1 MDDPQHLS
9 AWQTLLNDRLGLYY
23 ADHSPVLKKAVHRLC
38 REFELSSEGVIR
50 LLGQCPDH
58 DVRWQRVRDE
68 AVVSSSRF
76 FRDADMF
83 ATIEHWLEARDSS
96 RPLSAMSFGSADG
109 REAYSLAM
117 LFAEKGLTFSIV
129 GIDLSP
135 KAIASANKAHFIM
148 RDIDEIPPPWQSRY
162 TRRVNDTMFTLI
174 DEIRECI
181 AFVSPESAQYEG
193 AESVDL
199 ICCQNTLMYLTHERQ
214 MAHLQWFEEQLNPGG
229 LLILSPTDQPQWR
242 GRCLQRYANPRVRA
256 LLKPMEAVA

>member
-9 AWQTLLNDRLGLYY
+9 AWQALLNDRLGLHY

-38 REFELSSEGVIR
+38 REFALSSEGALR
-50 LLGQCPDH
+50 LLDQCPDH
-58 DVRWQRVRDE
+58 DARWQRVRDE

-83 ATIEHWLEARDSS
+83 ATIEHWLKTRDPR

-117 LFAEKGLTFSIV
+117 LFAENGLTFSVV

-135 KAIASANKAHFIM
+135 KAIASANKAHFM
-148 RDIDEIPPPWQSRY
+148 RRDIDEIPHPLQARY
-162 TRRVNDTMFTLI
+162 TLKVNDATFTLSN
-174 DEIRECI
+174 ELRQRV
-181 AFVSPESAQYEG
+181 AFVAPESLQYGGEEG
-193 AESVDL
+193 VDL

-214 MAHLQWFEEQLNPGG
+214 MAHLQWFEERLNPGG